1 MKTPES
7 IIEEIDGDFRAGR
20 LSHSNPIRIMM
31 KMVRSDWSCGLL
43 GPFRG
48 KNDIDQLAGRLFDLS
63 LSKKIHGFKSQRASG
78 EIAMNGFEFAIV
90 EYQIFL
96 LDLKK
101 GENES
106 NITSELIE
114 RLCWI
119 LDSDSVKRE
128 WERLNEIRG
137 H

>member
-7 IIEEIDGDFRAGR
+7 IIEEIDEDLRVGR
-20 LSHSNPIRIMM
+20 LSLPIRIMM

-48 KNDIDQLAGRLFDLS
+48 KNDIDQLAGMLFDLS
-63 LSKKIHGFKSQRASG
+63 LSKKIHGFKSHRADKAYG
-78 EIAMNGFEFAIV
+78 MNGFDYAIV

-96 LDLKK
+96 SDLKK
-101 GENES
+101 EENES
-106 NITSELIE
+106 NITPELIE
-114 RLCWI
+114 GLCFL
-119 LDSDSVKRE
+119 LDSDSVKGE
-128 WERLNEIRG
+128 WEMLNEIRG

>member
-7 IIEEIDGDFRAGR
+7 IIEAIDEDFRAGR

-31 KMVRSDWSCGLL
+31 KMTRSDWSCGLL

-63 LSKKIHGFKSQRASG
+63 LSKKIYGFKSYRASG

-106 NITSELIE
+106 NITPELIE
-114 RLCWI
+114 RLCFL